1 MELVLERTYDAAGT
15 NGELFHLGER
25 VCYTI
30 ELPWR
35 NNEHGRSCIPE
46 GRYRLR
52 KRRSKKFGQHLLVT
66 EVPGRSLILVHP
78 ANDAA
83 RELKGCMAPVSSLAG
98 IGKGTG
104 SKKALEKLL
113 ALVQQAEKG
122 QPIYLT
128 IKSKQHEHHKPDTG
142 AHA

>member
-1 MELVLERTYDAAGT
+1 MELTLFRDYHPEGT
-15 NGELFHLGER
+15 NGELFHLNEL

-30 ELPWR
+30 ELPWLHNQLR
-35 NNEHGRSCIPE
+35 ISCIPE

-52 KRRSKKFGQHLLVT
+52 RRSSKKFGQHLLVE

-83 RELKGCMAPVSSLAG
+83 RELKGCLAPVSQLAG
-98 IGKGTG
+98 AGKGSG
-104 SKKALEKLL
+104 SRRALKKLL
-113 ALVQQAEKG
+113 ALTQQAEKE

-128 IKSKQHEHHKPDTG
+128 IKSKQHEHHKPHTG
-142 AHA
+142 THA